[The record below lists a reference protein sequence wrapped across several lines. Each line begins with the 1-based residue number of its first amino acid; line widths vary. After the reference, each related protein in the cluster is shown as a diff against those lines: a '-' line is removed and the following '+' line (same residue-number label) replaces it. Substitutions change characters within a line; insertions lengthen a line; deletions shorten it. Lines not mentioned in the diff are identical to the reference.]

1 MKRKN
6 TIKQVLLS
14 CLGLMS
20 MYPALAQQDPQYTQ
34 YMYNPA
40 TINPAYGGS
49 VDHLQLFGLYRTQW
63 VGLEGAPKT
72 AYLSGTTP
80 LTDNGL
86 GMGFHFKNDHLGV
99 MDENSLS
106 IDLAYT
112 VNLNYHYKLAFGLK
126 ASGSLLDVNYDKL
139 HIYDGTDPIA
149 ENNISNKFS
158 GNIGAGVY
166 LYSDKAYVGLSAP
179 MILSNSI
186 YNDNDYKVMK
196 EKAHF
201 YAMGGYVFD
210 INHDIQFKPAA
221 LVKVATGSPLQVDV
235 TANFLFYNKFTLGA
249 AYRWDASVSGLAG
262 FQVTDGLFVG
272 YTYDAD
278 TSKLSNYHSGSH
290 EIFMKFELFNNNR
303 RKVAPRF
310 F

>member
-1 MKRKN
+1 MIRKRSIY
-6 TIKQVLLS
+6 TLVCAI
-14 CLGLMS
+14 LGLIS
-20 MYPALAQQDPQYTQ
+20 VPTAFAQQDPQYTQ

-40 TINPAYGGS
+40 VINPAYAGS
-49 VDHLQLFGLYRTQW
+49 VSNLQFFGLYRTQW

-72 AYLSGTTP
+72 AYLSATTP
-80 LTDNGL
+80 LNDSGL

-99 MDENSLS
+99 MDQNSLAV
-106 IDLAYT
+106 DLAYT
-112 VNLNYHYKLAFGLK
+112 IDLDYQYKLAFGLK
-126 ASGSLLDVNYDKL
+126 GTGSLLDVNYDKL

-149 ENNISNKFS
+149 GENISNKFS
-158 GNIGAGVY
+158 GNVGAGVY
-166 LYSDKAYVGLSAP
+166 LYSDKAYVGISAP
-179 MILSNSI
+179 MILSSNI

-196 EKAHF
+196 EKTHF
-201 YAMGGYVFD
+201 YLMGGYVFD
-210 INHDIQFKPAA
+210 INYMLQFKPAA
-221 LVKVATGSPLQVDV
+221 LVKVMTGSPLQVDL
-235 TANFLFYNKFTLGA
+235 TANFLFYEKFTLGA

-262 FQVTDGLFVG
+262 FQVSKSLFIG

-278 TSKLSNYHSGSH
+278 TSKLAKYHSGSH

>member
-1 MKRKN
+1 MKRS
-6 TIKQVLLS
+6 IVLVV
-14 CLGLMS
+14 LGLIGLNQA
-20 MYPALAQQDPQYTQ
+20 YAQQDPQYTQ
-34 YMYNPA
+34 YMYNPS
-40 TINPAYGGS
+40 TINPAYSGS
-49 VDHLQLFGLYRTQW
+49 VDHFQLFGLYRTQW

-72 AYLSGTTP
+72 AYISGTTP
-80 LTDNGL
+80 LTDTGL

-99 MDENSLS
+99 MDQNSLS

-112 VNLNYHYKLAFGLK
+112 IDLNYQYKLAFGLK
-126 ASGSLLDVNYDKL
+126 GTGSLLDVNYDKL
-139 HIYDGTDPIA
+139 YIYDGTDPIS
-149 ENNISNKFS
+149 ETNIKNKFS
-158 GNIGAGVY
+158 GNVGAGVY
-166 LYSDKAYVGLSAP
+166 LYSDKAYIGLSAP
-179 MILSNSI
+179 MIVSSNV
-186 YNDNDYKVMK
+186 YNEKDYKVMS

-201 YAMGGYVFD
+201 YLMGGYVFD
-210 INHDIQFKPAA
+210 INPEIQFKPAA
-221 LVKVATGSPLQVDV
+221 LIKAVTGSPLQVDV

-262 FQVTDGLFVG
+262 FQISDGLFIG

-290 EIFMKFELFNNNR
+290 EIFMKFELFNNNK